1 MPEVVLYHKYK
12 NFKSDSPPVK
22 AKPPKTGFS
31 KFAWFFTV
39 AGITLIL
46 VSYSPSIWF
55 WIQTEVGSQ
64 TANFQLSQSEI
75 KILNVIGETGQRK
88 YMPPFD
94 SKLPIINHLTIS
106 SIGVDTP
113 VQEATYDNYEE
124 ALRRGVWRV
133 SDFGVPN
140 ETGSPVI
147 LAAHRFGYLAWTN
160 SFRHKNSFFNLPKV
174 QTGDTI
180 QIVWRQRKY
189 TYEVYKVDKAREITD
204 YTADLILYTCETLS
218 GPERI
223 FLYARMIDL

>member
-1 MPEVVLYHKYK
+1 MPEVVLYHKYV
-12 NFKSDSPPVK
+12 SPN
-22 AKPPKTGFS
+22 KTIFS
-31 KFAWFFTV
+31 KFARLFTV
-39 AGITLIL
+39 VGVIL
-46 VSYSPSIWF
+46 VLISYSPSIWF
-55 WIQTEVGSQ
+55 WIQTEVTNQ
-64 TANFQLSQSEI
+64 TANFQLSPSEV
-75 KILNVIGETGQRK
+75 KILTVIGETGQRK
-88 YMPPFD
+88 YIPPFD
-94 SKLPIINHLTIS
+94 SRLPVINHLAIS
-106 SIGVDTP
+106 SIGVDTT

-140 ETGSPVI
+140 ETGNPVI
-147 LAAHRFGYLAWTN
+147 FAAHRFGYLAWTN

-180 QIVWRQRKY
+180 QVVWRQRKY

-223 FLYARMIDL
+223 FVYARMIQI